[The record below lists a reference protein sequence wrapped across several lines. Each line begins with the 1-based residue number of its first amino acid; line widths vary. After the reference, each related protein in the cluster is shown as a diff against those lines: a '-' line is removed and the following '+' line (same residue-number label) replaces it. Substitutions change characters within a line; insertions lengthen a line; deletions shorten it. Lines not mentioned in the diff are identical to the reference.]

1 MGVPPAPRALLCNF
15 GRARKRK
22 KRAGYDGKGS
32 ITQREP
38 LRTREADKVK
48 FIYYGEATSLG
59 RRQYEDVWGR
69 GLKNRLGQEVK
80 GTATEYVA
88 NVAGSLY
95 SAKLIVLREN

>member
-1 MGVPPAPRALLCNF
+1 MKMF
-15 GRARKRK
+15 GR
-22 KRAGYDGKGS
+22 GG
-32 ITQREP
+32 
-38 LRTREADKVK
+38 
-48 FIYYGEATSLG
+48 
-59 RRQYEDVWGR
+59 